1 MIGLM
6 AKRVT
11 VQDVH
16 QDVINLHKE
25 TEQIKSQHL
34 THIHDCIHR
43 LEDNI
48 KDNRKFFQDRLDRLD
63 SRIYMIMGGVGTT
76 LVTLLAALIGGIM

>member
-1 MIGLM
+1 M
-6 AKRVT
+6 AKRIT
-11 VQDVH
+11 NQELKNDV
-16 QDVINLHKE
+16 VRLYTE

-48 KDNRKFFQDRLDRLD
+48 KDNRKFFQGRLDRLD
-63 SRIYMIMGGVGTT
+63 NRIFWILGMVMTT
-76 LVTLLAALIGGIM
+76 LVTIVGSIISNAM

>member
-1 MIGLM
+1 M
-6 AKRVT
+6 AKRIT
-11 VQDVH
+11 NQELKE
-16 QDVINLHKE
+16 DVIKLHVE

-63 SRIYMIMGGVGTT
+63 SRIFLILGMVMTT
-76 LVTLLAALIGGIM
+76 LVTIIGSIISNNM

>member
-1 MIGLM
+1 M
-6 AKRVT
+6 AKRIT
-11 VQDVH
+11 NQDLKD
-16 QDVINLHKE
+16 DVVRLYTE

-48 KDNRKFFQDRLDRLD
+48 KDNRKFFQGRLDRLD
-63 SRIYMIMGGVGTT
+63 NRIFLILGMVMTT
-76 LVTLLAALIGGIM
+76 LVTIVGSIISNNM

>member
-1 MIGLM
+1 M
-6 AKRVT
+6 AKRIT
-11 VQDVH
+11 NQELKD
-16 QDVINLHKE
+16 DVIRLHVE

-63 SRIYMIMGGVGTT
+63 SRIFLILGMVMTT
-76 LVTLLAALIGGIM
+76 LVTIIGSIISNNM

>member
-1 MIGLM
+1 M
-6 AKRVT
+6 AKRIT
-11 VQDVH
+11 NQELKD
-16 QDVINLHKE
+16 DVIKLHVE

-48 KDNRKFFQDRLDRLD
+48 KDNRKFFQGRLDRLD
-63 SRIYMIMGGVGTT
+63 NRIFWILGMVMTT
-76 LVTLLAALIGGIM
+76 LVTIVGSVISNIMT

>member
-1 MIGLM
+1 M
-6 AKRVT
+6 AKRIT
-11 VQDVH
+11 NQELKNDV
-16 QDVINLHKE
+16 VKLYTE

-48 KDNRKFFQDRLDRLD
+48 KDNRKFFQGRLDRLD
-63 SRIYMIMGGVGTT
+63 NRIVLILGMVMTT
-76 LVTLLAALIGGIM
+76 LVTIVGSIISNNM

>member
-1 MIGLM
+1 M
-6 AKRVT
+6 AKRIT
-11 VQDVH
+11 NQELKNDV
-16 QDVINLHKE
+16 VKLYTE

-48 KDNRKFFQDRLDRLD
+48 KDNRKFFQGRLDRLD
-63 SRIYMIMGGVGTT
+63 NRIFLILGMVMTT
-76 LVTLLAALIGGIM
+76 LVTIVGSIISNNM

>member
-1 MIGLM
+1 M
-6 AKRVT
+6 AKRIT
-11 VQDVH
+11 NQDLKN
-16 QDVINLHKE
+16 DVVKLYTE

-48 KDNRKFFQDRLDRLD
+48 KDNRKFFQGRLDRLD
-63 SRIYMIMGGVGTT
+63 NRIFWILGMVMTT
-76 LVTLLAALIGGIM
+76 LVTIVASIVTNNM